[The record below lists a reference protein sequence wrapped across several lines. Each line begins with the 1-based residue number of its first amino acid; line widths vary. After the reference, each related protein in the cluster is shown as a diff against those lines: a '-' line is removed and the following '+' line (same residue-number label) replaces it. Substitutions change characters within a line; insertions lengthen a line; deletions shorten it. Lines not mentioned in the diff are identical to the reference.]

1 MFKKINKFIKY
12 LFQSKKGGEISPD
25 EILLDSRNLPN
36 YDISQFEGRIEQS
49 ISKKALFTLVGAF
62 FLIALIFVIQSFKL
76 QVIHGQEYLTR
87 SENNTLRP
95 IPLFAGRGIITDRNG
110 IQLAWNAPLE
120 NATSSDTV
128 AVRRY
133 ATSTGLSHILG
144 YVKYP
149 SKDNNGFYYQDDF
162 EGEAGAEKYFDEQ
175 LQGIH
180 GVRLVEV
187 DAHNKVVSESMTR
200 PSIQGKNVKLSIDSR
215 VQSVLYQNIKDVAE
229 KVGFAGGAGVI
240 VDLNSGQVIALTSY
254 PEYSSQVMS
263 DKKDNNQIRAI
274 LNDKS
279 LPFLDRAIDGL
290 YTPGSI
296 VKLFIALGVLNEKII
311 DPDKIIVTNGSLSIP
326 NPYDDTK
333 STVFRDWK
341 NHGPISMRQ
350 ALAVSSDVYFY
361 TVGGGF
367 KDQKGLGIRKIDEYL
382 QMFGFGTTT
391 LDNSSSFLIN
401 KAGTIPTPEWKKKTF
416 NEAWFVGNTYHTSIG
431 QYGFQVTPIQI
442 ARAVSA
448 VANNG
453 TIYTP
458 TILADE
464 KPHIESVVPIP
475 KSYFDI
481 IHDGM
486 RMSVTSGTSASLN
499 IPFVEIAA
507 KSGTAE
513 LGYSKEKIN
522 SWMTG
527 FWPYKNPRYAFVV
540 MLEKGTVNYQI
551 GAGAVIRQ
559 TLEWI
564 RDNAPEYLNAGVA
577 Q

>member
-1 MFKKINKFIKY
+1 MIKRLVKFI
-12 LFQSKKGGEISPD
+12 SNNKGIEEISPD
-25 EILLDSRNLPN
+25 EILLDSSNLPN
-36 YDISQFEGRIEQS
+36 YDTSQFEGRLEKS
-49 ISKKALFTLVGAF
+49 ISRRSLYSVIAVFLLLATLFIGQT
-62 FLIALIFVIQSFKL
+62 FKL
-76 QVIHGQEYLTR
+76 QVIYGQEYVER
-87 SENNTLRP
+87 SENNSLRP
-95 IPLFAGRGIITDRNG
+95 IPLFAGRGLITDRNG

-120 NATSSDTV
+120 NATNSDTV
-128 AVRRY
+128 AIRKY

-149 SKDNNGFYYQDDF
+149 SKDNNGFFYQEDF
-162 EGEAGAEKYFDEQ
+162 EGEAGAEGYFDD
-175 LQGIH
+175 LLRGKH

-187 DAHNKVVSESMTR
+187 DAHNKIVSESVTR
-200 PSIQGKNVKLSIDSR
+200 PSVQGNNVKLSIDSR

-240 VDLNSGQVIALTSY
+240 IDINNGEVLALTSY

-263 DKKDNNQIRAI
+263 DKKDNVQIKAL

-296 VKLFIALGVLNEKII
+296 VKLFVSLGVLNEKII
-311 DPDKIIVTNGSLSIP
+311 SPDKIIVTNGSISIP
-326 NPYDDTK
+326 NPYDETK

-341 NHGPISMRQ
+341 NHGPVDMRR
-350 ALAVSSDVYFY
+350 AIAVSSDAYFY

-391 LDNSSSFLIN
+391 LDGSSSILIN

-448 VANNG
+448 IANNG

-458 TILADE
+458 TIIAND
-464 KPHIESVVPIP
+464 KPHVESVVTIP
-475 KSYFDI
+475 KTYFDV
-481 IHDGM
+481 IHEGM
-486 RMSVTSGTSASLN
+486 RLSVTEGTSASLN
-499 IPFVEIAA
+499 VPFIEIAA

-527 FWPYKNPRYAFVV
+527 YWPYKNPRYAFVV

-559 TLEWI
+559 TLEWM
-564 RDNAPEYLNAGVA
+564 RDNTPQYLSI
-577 Q
+577 

>member
-1 MFKKINKFIKY
+1 MIKRLVKFI
-12 LFQSKKGGEISPD
+12 SNNKGIEEISPD
-25 EILLDSRNLPN
+25 EILLDSSNLPN
-36 YDISQFEGRIEQS
+36 YDTSQFEGRLEKS
-49 ISKKALFTLVGAF
+49 ISRRSLYSVIAVFLLLATLFIGQT
-62 FLIALIFVIQSFKL
+62 FKL
-76 QVIHGQEYLTR
+76 QVIHGQEYVER
-87 SENNTLRP
+87 SENNSLRP
-95 IPLFAGRGIITDRNG
+95 IPLFAGRGLITDRNG

-120 NATSSDTV
+120 NATNSDTV
-128 AVRRY
+128 AIRKY

-149 SKDNNGFYYQDDF
+149 SKDNNGFFYQEDF
-162 EGEAGAEKYFDEQ
+162 EGEAGAEGYFDD
-175 LQGIH
+175 LLRGKH

-187 DAHNKVVSESMTR
+187 DAHNKIVSESVTR
-200 PSIQGKNVKLSIDSR
+200 PSVQGNNVKLSIDSR
-215 VQSVLYQNIKDVAE
+215 VQSELYQNIKDVAE

-240 VDLNSGQVIALTSY
+240 IDINNGEVLALTSY

-263 DKKDNNQIRAI
+263 DKKDNVQIKAL

-296 VKLFIALGVLNEKII
+296 VKLFVSLGVLNEKII
-311 DPDKIIVTNGSLSIP
+311 SPDKIIVTNGSISIP
-326 NPYDDTK
+326 NPYDETK

-341 NHGPISMRQ
+341 NHGPVDMRR
-350 ALAVSSDVYFY
+350 AIAVSSDAYFY

-391 LDNSSSFLIN
+391 LDGSSSILIN

-448 VANNG
+448 IANNG

-458 TILADE
+458 TIIAND
-464 KPHIESVVPIP
+464 KPHVESVVTIP
-475 KSYFDI
+475 KTYFDV
-481 IHDGM
+481 IHEGM
-486 RMSVTSGTSASLN
+486 RLSVTEGTSASLN
-499 IPFVEIAA
+499 VPFIEIAA

-527 FWPYKNPRYAFVV
+527 YWPYKNPRYAFVV

-559 TLEWI
+559 TLEWM
-564 RDNAPEYLNAGVA
+564 RDNTPQYLSL
-577 Q
+577 

>member
-1 MFKKINKFIKY
+1 MFKKIAKFINN
-12 LFQSKKGGEISPD
+12 KKGIEEISPD
-25 EILLDSRNLPN
+25 EILLDSSNLPN
-36 YDISQFEGRIEQS
+36 YDTSQFEGRLEKS
-49 ISKKALFTLVGAF
+49 ISRRSLYSVVAVFL
-62 FLIALIFVIQSFKL
+62 LIALVFVSQAFKL
-76 QVIHGQEYLTR
+76 QIIHGQEYLER
-87 SENNTLRP
+87 SENNSLRP
-95 IPLFAGRGIITDRNG
+95 IPLFAGRGLIIDRNG
-110 IQLAWNAPLE
+110 IQLAWNAPLD

-128 AVRRY
+128 AIRKY

-149 SKDNNGFYYQDDF
+149 SKDNNGFYYQEDF
-162 EGEAGAEKYFDEQ
+162 EGEAGAEGYFDDQ
-175 LQGIH
+175 LRGKH

-187 DAHNKVVSESMTR
+187 DAHNKIVSESVTR
-200 PSIQGKNVKLSIDSR
+200 PSIQGNNIKLSIDSR

-240 VDLNSGQVIALTSY
+240 VDINNGEVLALTSY

-263 DKKDNNQIRAI
+263 DKKDNSQIKAL

-296 VKLFIALGVLNEKII
+296 VKLFVSLGVLNENII
-311 DPDKIIVTNGSLSIP
+311 SPDKIIVTNGSISIP
-326 NPYDDTK
+326 NPYDETK

-341 NHGPISMRQ
+341 NHGAVDMRK
-350 ALAVSSDVYFY
+350 AIAVSSDAYFY

-391 LDNSSSFLIN
+391 LDGSSSILIN

-448 VANNG
+448 IANNG

-458 TILADE
+458 TILADR
-464 KPHIESVVPIP
+464 KPHIESQVNIP
-475 KSYFDI
+475 RSYFDI
-481 IHDGM
+481 IHEGM
-486 RMSVTSGTSASLN
+486 RMSVTEGTSASLN
-499 IPFVEIAA
+499 VPFIEIAA

-527 FWPYKNPRYAFVV
+527 YWPYKNPRYAFVV
-540 MLEKGTVNYQI
+540 MLEKGTVNYQV

-559 TLEWI
+559 TLEWM
-564 RDNAPEYLNAGVA
+564 RDNTPEYLSS

>member
-1 MFKKINKFIKY
+1 MIFDFIAKIGGIFRR
-12 LFQSKKGGEISPD
+12 SKWAEISPD
-25 EILLDSRNLPN
+25 EILIDSRNLPN
-36 YDISQFEGRIEQS
+36 YDISQFEGRLEKP
-49 ISKKALFTLVGAF
+49 ISRRALLSVVGVF
-62 FLIALIFVIQSFKL
+62 FIIALVFIVQSFKL
-76 QVIHGQEYLTR
+76 QIIHGKEYLER
-87 SENNTLRP
+87 SQNNSLRP
-95 IPLFAGRGIITDRNG
+95 VPLFAGRGLITDRNG
-110 IQLAWNAPLE
+110 VLLAWNAPLDD
-120 NATSSDTV
+120 ATSSQTV
-128 AVRRY
+128 AIRRY
-133 ATSTGLSHILG
+133 ATSTGLAHILG

-162 EGEAGAEKYFDEQ
+162 EGEAGAEKYFDSD
-175 LQGIH
+175 LRGKH

-187 DAHNKVVSESMTR
+187 DAHNDIVSESVSR
-200 PSIQGKNVKLSIDSR
+200 PSVQGKNVKLTIDSR
-215 VQSVLYQNIKDVAE
+215 IQSVLYANIKDVAE

-240 VDLNSGQVIALTSY
+240 MDVNNGQIIALTSY

-263 DKKDNNQIRAI
+263 DKKDASQIRAL

-279 LPFLDRAIDGL
+279 LPFLDRAVDGL

-296 VKLFIALGVLNEKII
+296 VKLFVAIGVLNEKII
-311 DPDKIIVTNGSLSIP
+311 DPDKIIVTNGSISIP

-341 NHGPISMRQ
+341 NHGPVSMRQ
-350 ALAVSSDVYFY
+350 AIAVSSDVYFY

-367 KDQKGLGIRKIDEYL
+367 KDQRGLGIRKIDEYL

-391 LDNSSSFLIN
+391 LDGSSSILIN

-442 ARAVSA
+442 GRAVSA
-448 VANNG
+448 IANRG
-453 TIYTP
+453 TIYSP
-458 TILADE
+458 TIVFDE
-464 KPHIESVVPIP
+464 KPHVESVVKIP
-475 KSYFDI
+475 SQYFDV

-486 RMSVTSGTSASLN
+486 RMSITSGTSASLN
-499 IPFVEIAA
+499 VPFVELAG

-527 FWPYKNPRYAFVV
+527 YWPYKNPRYAFVV

-551 GAGAVIRQ
+551 GAGAVMRQ

-564 RDNAPEYLNAGVA
+564 RDNAPEYLKEDN
-577 Q
+577 

>member
-1 MFKKINKFIKY
+1 MIKRLAKFI
-12 LFQSKKGGEISPD
+12 SNNKGIEEISPD
-25 EILLDSRNLPN
+25 EILLDSSNLPN
-36 YDISQFEGRIEQS
+36 YDTSQFEGRLEKS
-49 ISKKALFTLVGAF
+49 ISRRSLYSVIAAF
-62 FLIALIFVIQSFKL
+62 LLIATLFVGQTFKL
-76 QVIHGQEYLTR
+76 QVIHGQEYVER
-87 SENNTLRP
+87 SENNSLRP
-95 IPLFAGRGIITDRNG
+95 IPLFAGRGLITDRNG

-120 NATSSDTV
+120 NATNSDTV
-128 AVRRY
+128 AIRKY

-149 SKDNNGFYYQDDF
+149 SKDNNGFFYQEDF
-162 EGEAGAEKYFDEQ
+162 EGEAGAEGYFDD
-175 LQGIH
+175 LLRGKH

-187 DAHNKVVSESMTR
+187 DAHNKIVSESVTR
-200 PSIQGKNVKLSIDSR
+200 PSVQGNNVKLSIDSR
-215 VQSVLYQNIKDVAE
+215 VQSELYQNIKDVAE

-240 VDLNSGQVIALTSY
+240 IDINNGEVLALTSY

-263 DKKDNNQIRAI
+263 DKKDNVQIKAL

-296 VKLFIALGVLNEKII
+296 VKLFVSLGVLNEKII
-311 DPDKIIVTNGSLSIP
+311 SPDKIIVTNGSISIP
-326 NPYDDTK
+326 NPYDETK

-341 NHGPISMRQ
+341 NHGPVDMRR
-350 ALAVSSDVYFY
+350 AIAVSSDAYFY

-391 LDNSSSFLIN
+391 LDGSSSILIN

-448 VANNG
+448 IANNG

-458 TILADE
+458 TIIAND
-464 KPHIESVVPIP
+464 KPHVESVVTIP
-475 KSYFDI
+475 KTYFDV
-481 IHDGM
+481 IHEGM
-486 RMSVTSGTSASLN
+486 RLSVTEGTSASLN
-499 IPFVEIAA
+499 VPFIEIAA

-527 FWPYKNPRYAFVV
+527 YWPYKNPRYAFVV

-559 TLEWI
+559 TLEWM
-564 RDNAPEYLNAGVA
+564 RDNTPQYLSL
-577 Q
+577 

>member
-1 MFKKINKFIKY
+1 MFKKIAKFINN
-12 LFQSKKGGEISPD
+12 KKGIEEISPD
-25 EILLDSRNLPN
+25 EILLDSSNLPN
-36 YDISQFEGRIEQS
+36 YDTSQFEGRLEKS
-49 ISKKALFTLVGAF
+49 ISRRSLYSVVAVFL
-62 FLIALIFVIQSFKL
+62 LIALVFVSQAFKL
-76 QVIHGQEYLTR
+76 QIIHGQEYLER
-87 SENNTLRP
+87 SENNSLRP
-95 IPLFAGRGIITDRNG
+95 IPLFAGRGLIIDRNG
-110 IQLAWNAPLE
+110 IQLAWNAPLD

-128 AVRRY
+128 AIRKY

-149 SKDNNGFYYQDDF
+149 SKDNNGFYYQEDF
-162 EGEAGAEKYFDEQ
+162 EGEAGAEGYFDDQ
-175 LQGIH
+175 LRGKH

-187 DAHNKVVSESMTR
+187 DAHNKIVSESVTR
-200 PSIQGKNVKLSIDSR
+200 PAIQGNNIKLSIDSR

-240 VDLNSGQVIALTSY
+240 VDINNGEVLALTSY

-263 DKKDNNQIRAI
+263 DKKDNSQIKAL

-296 VKLFIALGVLNEKII
+296 VKLFVSLGVLNENII
-311 DPDKIIVTNGSLSIP
+311 SPDKIIVTNGSISIP
-326 NPYDDTK
+326 NPYDETK

-341 NHGPISMRQ
+341 NHGSVDMRK
-350 ALAVSSDVYFY
+350 AIAVSSDAYFY

-391 LDNSSSFLIN
+391 LDGSSSILIN

-448 VANNG
+448 IANNG

-458 TILADE
+458 TILADR
-464 KPHIESVVPIP
+464 KPHIESQVNIP
-475 KSYFDI
+475 RSYFDI
-481 IHDGM
+481 IHEGM
-486 RMSVTSGTSASLN
+486 RMSVTEGTSASLN
-499 IPFVEIAA
+499 VPFIEIAA

-527 FWPYKNPRYAFVV
+527 YWPYKNPRYAFVV
-540 MLEKGTVNYQI
+540 MLEKGTVNYQV

-559 TLEWI
+559 TLEWM
-564 RDNAPEYLNAGVA
+564 RDNTPEYLSS

>member
-1 MFKKINKFIKY
+1 
-12 LFQSKKGGEISPD
+12 
-25 EILLDSRNLPN
+25 
-36 YDISQFEGRIEQS
+36 
-49 ISKKALFTLVGAF
+49 
-62 FLIALIFVIQSFKL
+62 
-76 QVIHGQEYLTR
+76 
-87 SENNTLRP
+87 
-95 IPLFAGRGIITDRNG
+95 
-110 IQLAWNAPLE
+110 
-120 NATSSDTV
+120 
-128 AVRRY
+128 
-133 ATSTGLSHILG
+133 
-144 YVKYP
+144 
-149 SKDNNGFYYQDDF
+149 
-162 EGEAGAEKYFDEQ
+162 
-175 LQGIH
+175 
-180 GVRLVEV
+180 
-187 DAHNKVVSESMTR
+187 
-200 PSIQGKNVKLSIDSR
+200 
-215 VQSVLYQNIKDVAE
+215 LYQNIKDVAE

>member
-1 MFKKINKFIKY
+1 MIRKLVKFI
-12 LFQSKKGGEISPD
+12 SNKKSVGEISPD
-25 EILLDSRNLPN
+25 EILLDSSNLPN
-36 YDISQFEGRIEQS
+36 YDKSQFEGRLEKS
-49 ISKKALFTLVGAF
+49 ISRRSLYSVVAVFL
-62 FLIALIFVIQSFKL
+62 LIALVFVSQAFKL
-76 QVIHGQEYLTR
+76 QVIHGQEYVER
-87 SENNTLRP
+87 SENNSLRP
-95 IPLFAGRGIITDRNG
+95 IPLFAGRGLIIDRNG
-110 IQLAWNAPLE
+110 IQLAWNAPLD

-149 SKDNNGFYYQDDF
+149 SKDNNGFYYQEDF
-162 EGEAGAEKYFDEQ
+162 EGEAGAEGYFDDQ
-175 LQGIH
+175 LKGIH

-187 DAHNKVVSESMTR
+187 DAHNKIVSESVTR
-200 PSIQGKNVKLSIDSR
+200 PSVQGNNIKLSIDSR

-240 VDLNSGQVIALTSY
+240 VDINSGEVLALTSY

-263 DKKDNNQIRAI
+263 DKKDNSQIKAL

-296 VKLFIALGVLNEKII
+296 VKLFVSLGVLNENII
-311 DPDKIIVTNGSLSIP
+311 SPDKIIVTNGSISIP
-326 NPYDDTK
+326 NPYDETK

-341 NHGPISMRQ
+341 NHGAVDMRR
-350 ALAVSSDVYFY
+350 AIAVSSDAYFY

-391 LDNSSSFLIN
+391 LDGSSSILIN

-458 TILADE
+458 TIIANG
-464 KPHIESVVPIP
+464 KPHVESQVNIP
-475 KSYFDI
+475 RAYFDI
-481 IHDGM
+481 IHQGM
-486 RMSVTSGTSASLN
+486 RMSVTEGTSASLN
-499 IPFVEIAA
+499 VPFIEIAA

-527 FWPYKNPRYAFVV
+527 YWPYKNPRYAFVV

-559 TLEWI
+559 TLEWM
-564 RDNAPEYLNAGVA
+564 RDNAPEYLNSL
-577 Q
+577 

>member
-1 MFKKINKFIKY
+1 MIKKLVKLISN
-12 LFQSKKGGEISPD
+12 KKGIEEISPD
-25 EILLDSRNLPN
+25 EILLDSSNLPN
-36 YDISQFEGRIEQS
+36 YDTSQFEGRLEKS
-49 ISKKALFTLVGAF
+49 ISRRSLYSVVVAF
-62 FLIALIFVIQSFKL
+62 LLIALIFVGQSFKL
-76 QVIHGQEYLTR
+76 QIIHGQEYVER
-87 SENNTLRP
+87 SENNSLRP
-95 IPLFAGRGIITDRNG
+95 IPLFAGRGLIIDRNG
-110 IQLAWNAPLE
+110 IQLAWNAPLD
-120 NATSSDTV
+120 NATSSYTV

-149 SKDNNGFYYQDDF
+149 SKDNNGFYYQEDF
-162 EGEAGAEKYFDEQ
+162 EGEAGAEGYFDDQ
-175 LQGIH
+175 LKGIH

-187 DAHNKVVSESMTR
+187 DAHNKIVSESVTR
-200 PSIQGKNVKLSIDSR
+200 PSVQGNNIKLSIDSR

-240 VDLNSGQVIALTSY
+240 VDINNGEVLALTSY

-263 DKKDNNQIRAI
+263 DKKDNNQIKAL

-296 VKLFIALGVLNEKII
+296 VKLFVSLGVLNENII
-311 DPDKIIVTNGSLSIP
+311 SPDKIIVTNGSISIP

-341 NHGPISMRQ
+341 NHGAVDMRR
-350 ALAVSSDVYFY
+350 AIAVSSDAYFY

-391 LDNSSSFLIN
+391 LDGSSSILIN

-458 TILADE
+458 TIIANG
-464 KPHIESVVPIP
+464 KPHVESQVNIP
-475 KSYFDI
+475 RAYFDI
-481 IHDGM
+481 IHEGM
-486 RMSVTSGTSASLN
+486 RMSVTEGTSASLN
-499 IPFVEIAA
+499 VPFIEIAA

-527 FWPYKNPRYAFVV
+527 YWPYKNPRYAFVV

-559 TLEWI
+559 TLEWM
-564 RDNAPEYLNAGVA
+564 RDKTPEYLNSL
-577 Q
+577 